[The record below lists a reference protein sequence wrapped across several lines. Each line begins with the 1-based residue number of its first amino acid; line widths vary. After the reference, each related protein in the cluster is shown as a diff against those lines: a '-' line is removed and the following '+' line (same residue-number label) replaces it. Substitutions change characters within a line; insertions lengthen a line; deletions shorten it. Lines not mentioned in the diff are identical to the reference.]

1 METIKKRKYFLRAT
15 KSLAVFRSKCVVV
28 QACVNEFNVTRVG
41 FTATK
46 KIGCAVKRNRA
57 KRRMREAS
65 RLLIDLALT
74 NVDYIFIARKGVI
87 DCPWPIVMNSVKS
100 AFLFLN
106 SHASIQKCQ

>member
-1 METIKKRKYFLRAT
+1 METIKKRKYFLRAA
-15 KSLAVFRSKCVVV
+15 KNPAVFRSKSLVV

-65 RLLIDLALT
+65 RQFLGLALA
-74 NVDYIFIARKGVI
+74 NVDYIFIARKGII
-87 DCPWPIVMNSVKS
+87 DCPWPIVMDSVKS
-100 AFLFLN
+100 AIRFLN
-106 SHASIQKCQ
+106 SHPSIQKCQ